1 MPRWPAWLYDS
12 KAHAAALSEG
22 RRRRCDRYAGFSR
35 GRAAQ
40 PRISRARE
48 RLADIS
54 PEERC
59 HYASVPGGFIGQRLS
74 ALPLGRSRHGFS
86 RRRRLFEARPG
97 DEASRT
103 TAKGRSVPGLAVL
116 NGCFNIKGFGFRTAR
131 SKFDLNMA
139 AITYDR
145 TLGCRITEFERS
157 PKWMER
163 DGLPRKDG
171 RAG

>member
-54 PEERC
+54 PGERC
-59 HYASVPGGFIGQRLS
+59 HYASVPGGFIGERLS
-74 ALPLGRSRHGFS
+74 GLPLGRSRHGFF
-86 RRRRLFEARPG
+86 RRCRLFEARPG

-103 TAKGRSVPGLAVL
+103 TAKGRSVPGHK
-116 NGCFNIKGFGFRTAR
+116 NGFAGGSF
-131 SKFDLNMA
+131 
-139 AITYDR
+139 
-145 TLGCRITEFERS
+145 
-157 PKWMER
+157 
-163 DGLPRKDG
+163 G
-171 RAG
+171 RANL

>member
-1 MPRWPAWLYDS
+1 MAGV
-12 KAHAAALSEG
+12 ALRLQG
-22 RRRRCDRYAGFSR
+22 ARCCPIRRTTSALRPVCRIFSR
-35 GRAAQ
+35 
-40 PRISRARE
+40 PRCSTSYRSRARE

-59 HYASVPGGFIGQRLS
+59 HYASVHGGFIGQRLS
-74 ALPLGRSRHGFS
+74 GLPLGRSRHGFS

-131 SKFDLNMA
+131 SKLDLNMA